1 MASIPVDMELKKAF
15 QELQLK
21 MIQTTQQLKVADN
34 QVETLKRK
42 IQHTR
47 LVDQEICALPDDTPV
62 YQGVGRMF
70 LLMSVPTIRDSLSK
84 KQKLADE
91 KIKTIEVSK
100 EYLEKSLKES
110 ENSLRELVLS
120 KQQQR

>member
-1 MASIPVDMELKKAF
+1 MASIPVDLELKKAF

-42 IQHTR
+42 IHHTR
-47 LVDQEICALPDDTPV
+47 LVDKEISALPEDTPV
-62 YQGVGRMF
+62 YQGIGRMF
-70 LLMSVPTIRDSLSK
+70 LLMTVPTIRENLTK
-84 KQKLADE
+84 KQKTADE
-91 KIKTIEVSK
+91 KIKTIEVNK
-100 EYLEKSLKES
+100 EYLERSIKES

-120 KQQQR
+120 KRQQR